1 VTQIP
6 RKGVTVGS
14 ASKVKISKRYDFS
27 KAHILNSVEN
37 SLRRLQTDY
46 LDVLLLHRPDFLM
59 DIYEVAEAFNELKD
73 QGKVCFFG
81 VSNFSVSQVE
91 LLQSALSFPLVANQ
105 LEINLHNVESFS
117 DGSLDQCQLKNI
129 VPMAWCPLA
138 SVAYEAW
145 GNTFSSDRLAMMT
158 AELTRQASI
167 YDCSPQSIVFA
178 WLMKHPA
185 KIFPIIGSTSLK
197 HIDTAISSFD
207 FTYSREDWYNLWE
220 ARSGFPV
227 A

>member
-1 VTQIP
+1 MTQMSAEGVPVRSATAIKIP
-6 RKGVTVGS
+6 
-14 ASKVKISKRYDFS
+14 KRYDFS
-27 KAHILNSVEN
+27 KAHIISSVEN

-46 LDVLLLHRPDFLM
+46 LDILLLHRPDFLM
-59 DIYEVAEAFNELKD
+59 DVHEVAEAFNELNN
-73 QGKVCFFG
+73 QGKVSFFG
-81 VSNFSVSQVE
+81 VSNFSVSQIG

-105 LEINLHNVESFS
+105 LEINLHNIESFS

-138 SVAYEAW
+138 NVAYEAW
-145 GNTFSSDRLAMMT
+145 GNTFSSDRLAVMN
-158 AELTRQASI
+158 AELARQASI
-167 YDCSPQSIVFA
+167 YGCSPQSVVFA

-185 KIFPIIGSTSLK
+185 KIFPIVGSTRLK
-197 HIDTAISSFD
+197 HIEAAISSFG

-220 ARSGFPV
+220 ARSGYPV